1 MSSYQAVSL
10 AGVPTVQAWIEVIES
25 NGQIQVIPYC
35 RSENAITVSY
45 VLLSEKAGRSGTS
58 TSRQSGKV
66 VLESGKN
73 ISLARQRLGIIKE
86 DQYRLTLKVFSKGE
100 LIASDLVNVPVR

>member
-1 MSSYQAVSL
+1 MSSYQTVSL
-10 AGVPTVQAWIEVIES
+10 AGVPAVKAWIEVTPI
-25 NGQIQVIPYC
+25 NGYIQVIPYC

-58 TSRQSGKV
+58 RSRQSGKV
-66 VLESGKN
+66 VLESGKDT
-73 ISLARQRLGIIKE
+73 SLARQRLGVMKE

-100 LIASDLVNVPVR
+100 LIASDLVNVTGR